1 MPVAREAG
9 RPPFREFF
17 RLGPPVVERMA
28 LEAKP
33 SASTVSSYVLARAA
47 EIAWREI
54 NGHLEERGG
63 RVFWISGPSGC
74 GKTHFLNYVLALQNR
89 AGSLGDERGRRLG
102 FGLEVAGRV
111 RGAEIE
117 AYLLEALAEHLSPG
131 DRRSA
136 TMWREVRGTGAI
148 KVALEN
154 ARRIGISALTAAVD
168 FGAADSEEV
177 REYFSALAQTVAG
190 FKAVRFTLI
199 VASRGH
205 AAEGATALDVAPAED
220 EAMRVAISR
229 VRLLNESFHD
239 EALEFYRGVYLD
251 GLDPLGIFPFHP
263 EAVAA
268 LGTLATPPGTI
279 AAVAVLAREALIS
292 ASDPDPHQGSIGRL
306 IYPADLVESPGL
318 ARRLDA
324 RLGESGSAA
333 LAIVREALV
342 GLQGNELELAHEM
355 VNTLVLD
362 YLAGRAGSVGAADV
376 AGRLPMLAG
385 EQASEAWT
393 TPVVMELL
401 RKVARR
407 SRGVI
412 SFEGDAARFDPC
424 AAGAPEIAAF
434 NAALPLV
441 KRFDSSLAVAHDAR
455 GMEARMAR
463 LGGTMADAVEAAN
476 RTAERLR
483 SALAGENLAVS
494 PEQARVLGE
503 YLRLA
508 EAGPAALI
516 EAAQDPLRRQWALK
530 AVSEYEALAQAA
542 AMVPRMRAMREY
554 LDATGLRIAYEDDST
569 RDQAV
574 VALET
579 ECQLLR
585 AELTPRILA
594 APPRNLDA
602 LEARFQKF
610 KWTYVQ
616 RYRSAHE
623 EWKAEMARLG
633 RLADDL
639 RAYLDA
645 LGRLNSISALGVAE
659 GEELPALAADAS
671 RRVVRCDFDG
681 TLAPELTPRCPG
693 CGLVLGSGAPR
704 TELADLLD
712 RARRSLD
719 IKLAALSQSA
729 IARIIREHDHSHRL
743 ESFLKITQAA
753 QTDALMRVLDD
764 KLARYLARLLDENL
778 GSVGARLR
786 GVVQPLDE
794 ARFKAPPS
802 KAAGDG
808 RGRNRAL
815 KMRPGGEEDSE

>member
-28 LEAKP
+28 LEVRP
-33 SASTVSSYVLARAA
+33 SASTVSSYVLTRAA

-54 NGHLEERGG
+54 NGHFEERGG

-111 RGAEIE
+111 RGPEIE
-117 AYLLEALAEHLSPG
+117 AYLLEALAEHLSPD

-148 KVALEN
+148 KVALES
-154 ARRIGISALTAAVD
+154 ARRVGINALTVAVD
-168 FGAADSEEV
+168 FGAADTEEV
-177 REYFSALAQTVAG
+177 REYFTALAETVAG
-190 FKAVRFTLI
+190 FRAVRFTLI
-199 VASRGH
+199 VASRGR
-205 AAEGATALDVAPAED
+205 AAEGATALEVAPGDD
-220 EAMRVAISR
+220 ETMRVAIGR
-229 VRLLNESFHD
+229 ARLLNESFHD
-239 EALEFYRGVYLD
+239 EAREFYRGLALG
-251 GLDPLGIFPFHP
+251 GLDPLDIFPFHP
-263 EAVAA
+263 EAVTALRMLAVPQGTVAA
-268 LGTLATPPGTI
+268 I
-279 AAVAVLAREALIS
+279 AVLAREALIS
-292 ASDPDPHQGSIGRL
+292 ASDPDPHQDSFGRL
-306 IYPADLVESPGL
+306 IYPADLAESPGL
-318 ARRLDA
+318 AKRLEA
-324 RLGESGSAA
+324 RLGESASAA
-333 LAIVREALV
+333 LALARQALV

-362 YLAGRAGSVGAADV
+362 YLAGRDGPVGAAEL

-393 TPVVMELL
+393 TAVVTELL
-401 RKVARR
+401 RKVAGR

-412 SFEGDAARFDPC
+412 SFEANAARFDPC

-434 NAALPLV
+434 NAVLPLL
-441 KRFDSSLAVAHDAR
+441 KRFDPSLAAAHDASAL
-455 GMEARMAR
+455 EARIAK
-463 LGGTMADAVEAAN
+463 LGAAMADAVEAAN

-483 SALAGENLAVS
+483 SALAAENLAVS
-494 PEQARVLGE
+494 PEQERVLGE
-503 YLRLA
+503 YLGLA

-516 EAAQDPLRRQWALK
+516 EAAQDPTRRRSALK
-530 AVSEYEALAQAA
+530 AVSEYEALAQVA

-554 LDATGLRIAYEDDST
+554 LDATGLRLAYEDDPA

-574 VALET
+574 AALEI

-585 AELTPRILA
+585 AELTPRLLA

-616 RYRSAHE
+616 RYRAAHE
-623 EWKAEMARLG
+623 EWKAEMARLA

-645 LGRLNSISALGVAE
+645 LARLNSISALGVAE
-659 GEELPALAADAS
+659 GEELAALAADAS
-671 RRVVRCDFDG
+671 GRVVRCDFDG
-681 TLAPELTPRCPG
+681 ALAPELTPRCPG
-693 CGLVLGSGAPR
+693 CGFVLGSGAPR
-704 TELADLLD
+704 AELTDLLD

-743 ESFLKITQAA
+743 EGFLKIIQAA
-753 QTDALMRVLDD
+753 QTDALVRVLDD

-778 GSVGARLR
+778 GSAGVRLR

-802 KAAGDG
+802 KAAIGA

-815 KMRPGGEEDSE
+815 KTRRDGKDQE